1 MRYANFFEG
10 NQQPTLR
17 PRKQSPPDAN
27 WLEEVWKVVPRRY
40 FIASLLA
47 MALLAFELFNFD
59 TTRYALN
66 SFLGEIRFLGIG
78 WSTIL
83 AIAFCAID
91 FAGLVRVFTPETGQN
106 EPKEVWYLMG
116 AWLLGATLNAIMTW
130 WAVSLALLNHN
141 FGNEVLSR
149 EQLLQFVPIFV
160 AVLVWLTRILFI
172 GSLSVA
178 GEKLLG
184 QREADVK
191 REPAQARP
199 QPAVQPQ
206 TQPQVRPAQPLRA
219 NQPTRPA
226 ARPQQ
231 RPTAPHIP
239 PTNDVPGF
247 LRNSRPAMPI
257 TVDLDADEE
266 LPFVTED
273 ELVRPA
279 RPQQPD
285 TNRVRQRPPGVSR
298 VGLNPAGMQAK
309 PRR

>member
-1 MRYANFFEG
+1 MRYVNYFEG
-10 NQQPTLR
+10 DQQPTLR
-17 PRKQSPPDAN
+17 PRKQSPPSGN
-27 WLEEVWKVVPRRY
+27 WLDEVWKVVPRHY
-40 FIASLLA
+40 FIATLLTL
-47 MALLAFELFNFD
+47 ALLAFELFNFD
-59 TTRYALN
+59 TTRYALT
-66 SFLGEIRFLGIG
+66 SFLGDVRFLGIG
-78 WSTIL
+78 WATIL

-130 WAVSLALLNHN
+130 WAVNLALLNHN

-184 QREADVK
+184 QREVAEKQD
-191 REPAQARP
+191 QTQTRP
-199 QPAVQPQ
+199 QPT
-206 TQPQVRPAQPLRA
+206 TQPRPTQPIRA
-219 NQPTRPA
+219 NQPVRPA
-226 ARPQQ
+226 AWPQQ
-231 RPTAPHIP
+231 RPTVPHIP
-239 PTNDVPGF
+239 PTNDVPDF
-247 LRNSRPAMPI
+247 LRQNRPAMPI
-257 TVDLDADEE
+257 SVDLDADEE
-266 LPFVTED
+266 LPFVAES

-279 RPQQPD
+279 RPQQPPNN
-285 TNRVRQRPPGVSR
+285 NRVRQRPPEISR

-309 PRR
+309 SRR